1 MDSANRRLT
10 TEEEDS
16 IIVSALQH
24 VISGSNNTMPILQDS
39 ASTCPVCNMDSVDCL
54 GCNYFGFNQE
64 QESGGGVGE
73 GARKSKRTKKNQYRG
88 VRQRPWGKWAAEIR
102 DPWRA
107 TRVWLGTFN
116 TAEEAAA
123 AYDTA
128 AIRFRGHKA
137 KTNFPLSNYTP
148 MRITENKKMEG
159 YKPDHGAESSSSRL
173 AEEENNNK
181 QVNDDSFELD
191 EEDYLLDYTSMDD

>member
-88 VRQRPWGKWAAEIR
+88 RRQPRLTTQLQS
-102 DPWRA
+102 DS
-107 TRVWLGTFN
+107 V
-116 TAEEAAA
+116 
-123 AYDTA
+123 DTKRKLTSHYPT
-128 AIRFRGHKA
+128 IHQCGLQR
-137 KTNFPLSNYTP
+137 T
-148 MRITENKKMEG
+148 KMEG

>member
-73 GARKSKRTKKNQYRG
+73 
-88 VRQRPWGKWAAEIR
+88 
-102 DPWRA
+102 
-107 TRVWLGTFN
+107 
-116 TAEEAAA
+116 EEAAA